1 MSVKNRYATL
11 QASANSKLPGG
22 AASKS
27 GAAAV
32 GGVPVQFG
40 AGMKGAEGNR
50 EVTIDFLIM
59 AREKGWTGARGTG
72 NTGQLASKGGK

>member
-1 MSVKNRYATL
+1 
-11 QASANSKLPGG
+11 
-22 AASKS
+22 
-27 GAAAV
+27 
-32 GGVPVQFG
+32 
-40 AGMKGAEGNR
+40 MKGAEGNR